1 MNYTAEQREIIQRI
15 DDISVRFNEILRR
28 QQEAQ
33 LAEDERLIDAI
44 TALRTAI
51 DRSRELMPLFQQ
63 HGDAFREFLN
73 TL

>member
-1 MNYTAEQREIIQRI
+1 MTYTAEQRALIQRI
-15 DDISVRFNEILRR
+15 GDISVRFNETLRR

-33 LAEDERLIDAI
+33 LAEGERLIDAI
-44 TALRTAI
+44 TALRTAM

-63 HGDAFREFLN
+63 HGDAFREFLD